1 MLTSLKE
8 IEAYRRGTEPP
19 VPAYTWLRFL
29 VSAEERIVNLERIRS
44 IHELADANPVLDY
57 VERTLRILDGLKL
70 SFWVKEILETV
81 LVWSETAKGG
91 TVRQRMQWQA
101 DGINLFVHNIGA
113 AQLFDRFNE
122 TGETGTDKLLVIRTL
137 IETHGLIGQYIRGEV
152 PFEGNEPLTEI
163 VKRGLL
169 TPEELHSL
177 LIPLNHCII
186 GAVSPELWS
195 AVRSE
200 VEELTGHISSGE
212 QPGVWSVRERL
223 RKLRSG
229 SIRRGENFEAEYEK
243 VAEALEAIE
252 LARAD
257 EAGAPEAIE
266 LARADEAGAPEAT
279 ERVREDEA
287 ETPEAIERVRVDE
300 AGEAMP
306 QGGQVFVGE
315 ALDGRTGEA
324 GQPARA
330 MQAEHMG
337 QARYPGLALER
348 ALQPL
353 AGKTL
358 WYVESA
364 LQEFSLEEVVK
375 VFMLALQTGA
385 TADSAMTMTDEPV
398 HHISFERLMNAMY
411 YDYKG
416 VKKINV
422 YKKRIIEKFLRE
434 LAFEHIGSSG
444 APVNPHLA
452 YKVERSPSAADT
464 VFFTFEFSAA
474 AEKLIEF
481 CMEAEKSPLYEK
493 AVLLLFDLFELRRD
507 AYDRFHNE
515 EEYLETMNRTADYK
529 SVMLEFITGEKVLDI
544 GPGGGVMLDLIE
556 QRLPDKQPVGID
568 ISTNVIEALNRKKQ
582 LEGHRW
588 EVLKGDALNLKDYVH
603 PGTVGT
609 VIFSSILHE
618 LYSYIEWNGSRFNL
632 DTVAAALRSAFDVLA
647 AGGRIIIRD
656 GIMTEPVE
664 MKRRIRFL
672 AQEDKEWLQRYAG
685 DFAGRQTQVE
695 YAENGDAVMPVN
707 DAMEFLYTYTWG
719 EEAYV
724 HEVQEQF
731 GYFTPSGYADFIGK
745 VLGPEAVIVE
755 FRHFLQEGYT
765 DALAGK
771 VVFMDEKGSPVP
783 LPDST
788 CLIVI
793 EKRGETH
800 LDN

>member
-1 MLTSLKE
+1 MLTSLKA
-8 IEAYRRGTEPP
+8 IEAYRQGTEPP

-57 VERTLRILDGLKL
+57 VERTLRILDGLKI

-101 DGINLFVHNIGA
+101 DGVHLFVHNIGS

-122 TGETGTDKLLVIRTL
+122 MGETGTGKLLVIRTL

-169 TPEELHSL
+169 TPEELQSL

-200 VEELTGHISSGE
+200 VEELTGLISSGE

-229 SIRRGENFEAEYEK
+229 SIRQGENFEAEYEK

-252 LARAD
+252 RAR
-257 EAGAPEAIE
+257 
-266 LARADEAGAPEAT
+266 
-279 ERVREDEA
+279 VDEA
-287 ETPEAIERVRVDE
+287 EALEAIERVRMDE
-300 AGEAMP
+300 AGEGMP

-315 ALDGRTGEA
+315 ALDGGTGQA
-324 GQPARA
+324 GQPARTK
-330 MQAEHMG
+330 QAEHIG

-529 SVMLEFITGEKVLDI
+529 SVMLEFITGEKVIDI

-603 PGTVGT
+603 QGTVGT

-647 AGGRIIIRD
+647 AAGRIIIRD
-656 GIMTEPVE
+656 GIMTEPAE

-672 AQEDKEWLQRYAG
+672 AQEDKEWLLRYTG
-685 DFAGRQTQVE
+685 DFAGRQIQVE
-695 YAENGDAVMPVN
+695 YVENGDVMMPVN

-771 VVFMDEKGSPVP
+771 VVFMDEKGAPVP

>member
-1 MLTSLKE
+1 MLNSLKA
-8 IEAYRRGTEPP
+8 IEAYRRGEETS
-19 VPAYTWLRFL
+19 VSAYTWLRLL

-44 IHELADANPVLDY
+44 IHELAEANPVLDY
-57 VERTLRILDGLKL
+57 VERTLRILDGIGL

-101 DGINLFVHNIGA
+101 DGINLFVHNIGS
-113 AQLFDRFNE
+113 AQLFDRLNE
-122 TGETGTDKLLVIRTL
+122 MGETEADKLRVIRTL

-163 VKRGLL
+163 VKEGLL
-169 TPEELHSL
+169 TPEELQSL
-177 LIPLNHCII
+177 LLPLNHCVI
-186 GAVSPELWS
+186 GAVSPELWNTVHS
-195 AVRSE
+195 D
-200 VEELTGHISSGE
+200 VEELAGHISKGQRPGE
-212 QPGVWSVRERL
+212 WSVRERL

-229 SIRRGENFEAEYEK
+229 SIRQGENFEAEYER
-243 VAEALEAIE
+243 VAEALEAAE
-252 LARAD
+252 LARRETPGEGESRNLD
-257 EAGAPEAIE
+257 VLSGVVLDAGIGQTGQTGHA
-266 LARADEAGAPEAT
+266 
-279 ERVREDEA
+279 A
-287 ETPEAIERVRVDE
+287 ET
-300 AGEAMP
+300 
-306 QGGQVFVGE
+306 
-315 ALDGRTGEA
+315 
-324 GQPARA
+324 
-330 MQAEHMG
+330 G
-337 QARYPGLALER
+337 QAVNGQTGHAAKSGQAVNGQTGHAAETARHTEHILEK

-364 LQEFSLEEVVK
+364 LQDFSLEEVVK
-375 VFMLALQTGA
+375 IFMLALQTRTTT
-385 TADSAMTMTDEPV
+385 TAMPEEPV
-398 HHISFERLMNAMY
+398 HHISFEKLMNAMY

-434 LAFEHIGSSG
+434 FAFEHIGTNR

-452 YKVERSPSAADT
+452 YKVERSPSSADT

-515 EEYLETMNRTADYK
+515 DEYLETMNRTADYK

-618 LYSYIEWNGSRFNL
+618 LYSYIEWNGSKFNR
-632 DTVAAALRSAFDVLA
+632 DTIAAALRSAYDVLA
-647 AGGRIIIRD
+647 VGGRIIIRD

-664 MKRRIRFL
+664 TKRRIRFL
-672 AQEDKEWLQRYAG
+672 AREDKEWLERYAG
-685 DFAGRQTQVE
+685 DFAGRRIQVE
-695 YAENGDAVMPVN
+695 YTADGDAVMPVN

-731 GYFTPSGYADFIGK
+731 GYFTPSDYADFIGK
-745 VLGPEAVIVE
+745 VLGPEAVIME

-765 DALAGK
+765 DALADK
-771 VVFMDEKGSPVP
+771 VVFMDETGDPVP